1 MDWNWSNHGTKTPHL
16 SRLSLQ
22 TSRPPVLCQKHYDE
36 PALRPRS
43 PTSSIVAGK
52 DEEPKTDLGNIY
64 RSWVICFWLQEILAQ
79 PQPWIHPFCLQ
90 VIVVIS
96 RLASTLCSHKRE
108 RQSEFPQVHK
118 QASKTYSED
127 HYLNVQGFPLLFVS
141 LTCWQAIYHGPR
153 HKLVLAVCSHSIR
166 EQHTVGYPKGKNLF
180 KISCSNRW
188 PYF

>member
-1 MDWNWSNHGTKTPHL
+1 MKVKQSWDENTSSKSSFFANF
-16 SRLSLQ
+16 Q
-22 TSRPPVLCQKHYDE
+22 TSGLM
-36 PALRPRS
+36 
-43 PTSSIVAGK
+43 
-52 DEEPKTDLGNIY
+52 PKTLWRASLKSAKSYKFDCCRKRWRTEDRLGNIY
-64 RSWVICFWLQEILAQ
+64 RSWVICFWLHEYLVQ
-79 PQPWIHPFCLQ
+79 PQPWIYPFCLQ
-90 VIVVIS
+90 VIVVMIS
-96 RLASTLCSHKRE
+96 RLTSTLCSHKRE

-118 QASKTYSED
+118 QASKTDSED

-166 EQHTVGYPKGKNLF
+166 EQHTVGYAKGKNLF